1 MQLTNSQ
8 LKKYLLG
15 DLNEQADEEIG
26 VQIISDE
33 STEDK
38 LLIAENDLIED
49 FLDRNLSAEEEK
61 LFYENFLICEDRK
74 QQVSEINL
82 FKQFAKK
89 QIQIES
95 PVEKTDDSTENF
107 WEKLKK
113 LFGFNLRFA
122 APVLAVLIFAAFG
135 IYFFYPSNPLSPLEQ
150 EYAELNRKD
159 FGNTNDFAEFSKVN
173 LISGTY
179 RDTGAGNKLKAE
191 SLSDKIFF
199 RLALPVSVAE
209 NETLNAEIV
218 RDQKTIFRQTGLRV
232 YKNLNGQEVRLLLPK
247 TVLPKGRYQIK
258 IENPQAEDSAVI
270 YDFAVE

>member
-15 DLNEQADEEIG
+15 DLDEQAIEEIG
-26 VQIISDE
+26 VQIISE
-33 STEDK
+33 TSTEDK

-49 FLDRNLSAEEEK
+49 FLEGNLSRGEEK
-61 LFYENFLICEDRK
+61 LFYENFLICEDRQ
-74 QQVSEINL
+74 QQVREINL

-89 QIQIES
+89 EFQTES
-95 PVEKTDDSTENF
+95 PVEKTDDSAENF

-113 LFGFNLRFA
+113 LFGVNLRFA
-122 APVLAVLIFAAFG
+122 APVLAVLIIAAFG
-135 IYFFYPSNPLSPLEQ
+135 IYFFYPSNNLSPLEQ

-159 FGNTNDFAEFSKVN
+159 FGNTNEFAEFSNVD

-191 SLSDKIFF
+191 NLSDKIFF
-199 RLALPVSVAE
+199 RLDFPVNVAE
-209 NETLNAEIV
+209 SELLNAEIV
-218 RDQKTIFRQTGLRV
+218 RDQKTIFRQPGIRV
-232 YKNLNGQEVRLLLPK
+232 YKNQDGQEIRLLLPK
-247 TVLPKGRYQIK
+247 TVLSKGRYQIK
-258 IENPQAEDSAVI
+258 IENPKTEESPFI